1 MKRTP
6 RQILSLCV
14 VAFFG
19 MAVSLVFVNQLGAQ
33 APAAPAAA
41 PAAPEP
47 EAAPAEGE
55 AAPKAQGTS
64 FLDVVMGGNAV
75 DKTVWFLLFA
85 TSAATV
91 ALIIDGALTIKMDKI
106 MPQHLVVSVREALN
120 NGDLG
125 AALDACNASPGPF
138 SNILSAGFNNVS
150 EGFDVIMDSVSSAAD
165 MENEKLMQRVNYLNV
180 CGAVGPMLGL
190 LGTVTG
196 MVSAFASLATAS
208 GAAKQ
213 TQLAISISTALYTT
227 VVGLLI
233 SLPAILAFTFI
244 KNNAARI
251 ILSMEGMTY
260 DLIKVL
266 RNAEVVEDEQQQ

>member
-1 MKRTP
+1 MATLLGFMMMAMLITP
-6 RQILSLCV
+6 EI
-14 VAFFG
+14 
-19 MAVSLVFVNQLGAQ
+19 NAQ
-33 APAAPAAA
+33 NAKPEPAAA
-41 PAAPEP
+41 AAEATPE
-47 EAAPAEGE
+47 E

-64 FLDVVMGGNAV
+64 FMDVVMGGTIV
-75 DKTVWFLLFA
+75 DKVVWFLLFA

-106 MPQHLVVSVREALN
+106 MPSHLITSVREALN

-125 AALDACNASPGPF
+125 AALQACSSTPGPF
-138 SNILSAGFNNVS
+138 SNILMAGFNNVS

-196 MVSAFASLATAS
+196 MVSAFAALATTT

-213 TQLAISISTALYTT
+213 AQLAVSISTALYTT

-233 SLPAILAFTFI
+233 SLPAILAYTFI
-244 KNNAARI
+244 KNNAAKI

-266 RNAEVVEDEQQQ
+266 RNAEVVEDEAQQQQ